1 MYDVLIIGAG
11 ITGSAIAY
19 ELSKYNLSVAL
30 VEAANDVA
38 TATTKANSG
47 IVHAGYDPKPG
58 TLMAK
63 LNVEGAKMYKELAL
77 KFNVH
82 YENIGS
88 LVVGRKE
95 DEDKILSLYQRGLD
109 NNVPELSI
117 IRDE

>member
-63 LNVEGAKMYKELAL
+63 LNVEGAKMYKELAP